1 MDPGDVLVSVNGTVA
16 GVGYLVR
23 AGAGTA
29 DFSAVVPEGAY
40 RPGANE
46 VVLLIPAS
54 DGGWVAAGGG
64 TVARL
69 VLHDAGGEELPL
81 SPPTSRRVVIDRS
94 AVTGDQLQVKGWSA
108 DTSAKEVPTEILVFF
123 GDELAFTG
131 PPNLERSDVPEWFD
145 SEALAMSGFDI
156 AIPVADIPEGTERV
170 TVVARFGDVAVAE
183 YGTITG

>member
-1 MDPGDVLVSVNGTVA
+1 M
-16 GVGYLVR
+16 
-23 AGAGTA
+23 
-29 DFSAVVPEGAY
+29 
-40 RPGANE
+40 
-46 VVLLIPAS
+46 
-54 DGGWVAAGGG
+54 
-64 TVARL
+64 
-69 VLHDAGGEELPL
+69 LHDAEGEELPL

-94 AVTGDQLQVKGWSA
+94 VVAGDQLQVKGWSA

-145 SEALAMSGFDI
+145 SEALAMSGFDFS
-156 AIPVADIPEGTERV
+156 IPVADIPEGTERV